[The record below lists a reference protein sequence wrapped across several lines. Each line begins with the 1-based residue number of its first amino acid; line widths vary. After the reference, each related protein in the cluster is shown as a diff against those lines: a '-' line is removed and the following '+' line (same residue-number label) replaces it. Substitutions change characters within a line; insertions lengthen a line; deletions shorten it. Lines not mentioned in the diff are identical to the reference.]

1 MTQPP
6 MPPQPP
12 NEPPNDPPPGGF
24 GPPQEPPAG
33 GFGPPQEPPAGG
45 FGAPQDPPPGG
56 YGYPAQPPRPGYG
69 YPAQPPT
76 QPPYQQQPQQPY
88 QQQPYPYQQFPQY
101 QQPATVLSGTAGGTG
116 GGKGAKTQLRIII
129 AAAVAVVL
137 IIGTGVYFLTS
148 SGGDDKN
155 KAKDGSSSSSD
166 DGKNGDKDA
175 AGGEEQAPANT
186 KAKVAFEV
194 PLPKITDMTSVHGSW
209 ISDTTYVK
217 TGINEIVGYDLVKG
231 AQLWT
236 IPLPGE
242 LCAQTE
248 HVSEDYKTPIAF
260 APTKPTAANKYPRC
274 SKVGVI
280 DLKAGELIWNKSVKG
295 SNAGDRDVAFSEIT
309 LSGETVA
316 GGGFD
321 GGAAFDLNTGAIRW
335 KPDVSS
341 DGCYDTGYGGGAGL
355 VAVRRCGTSSAPQ
368 LTVQPLNPLTGA
380 PLSSYRMPSGVDY
393 PHIVSSKPLVVAA
406 DVGDT
411 AGDGSGISDF
421 FSIDEKTGKL
431 RAKISAAGKFE
442 ARCGSTDVEK
452 CTLIA
457 VGNDRI
463 YLPTAEHEGEGEY
476 GRTNEIVSYDLA
488 TGKSTTDRADAGERY
503 MIYPLRMDGPHLI
516 AYKSPPYDKGGQI
529 VSLGGS
535 SFKET
540 LLMENPGDKKTRDAE
555 TSFASMG
562 SAEIRYRDGRMFIA
576 SPFLSKP
583 SEYDTRRA
591 LAMSFTT
598 KK

>member
-6 MPPQPP
+6 QPPQPP
-12 NEPPNDPPPGGF
+12 NEPP
-24 GPPQEPPAG
+24 QG

-56 YGYPAQPPRPGYG
+56 YGYPTQPPQPPQQPGYG
-69 YPAQPPT
+69 YPTQPPAQPPT
-76 QPPYQQQPQQPY
+76 QPPYQQQYQPPYQQQPY
-88 QQQPYPYQQFPQY
+88 QQQQYQQFQQP
-101 QQPATVLSGTAGGTG
+101 QPATAFGVPGAGDG
-116 GGKGAKTQLRIII
+116 GGKKSKTQLQIII

-148 SGGDDKN
+148 SGDGDKN
-155 KAKDGSSSSSD
+155 EAKDGSSSSSD
-166 DGKNGDKDA
+166 GGKDGDKGVS
-175 AGGEEQAPANT
+175 GGGGKEQAPVNT
-186 KAKVAFEV
+186 KAKVAFQV
-194 PLPKITDMTSVHGSW
+194 PLPKVTDLTSVYGSW
-209 ISDTTYVK
+209 LSDTTYVK
-217 TGINEIVGYDLVKG
+217 TGINQIVGYDLVKG
-231 AQLWT
+231 TQLWT

-242 LCAQTE
+242 PCAKTD
-248 HVSEDYKTPIAF
+248 HVSKDYKTAIAF
-260 APTKPTAANKYPRC
+260 AAGKPTADNKYPRC
-274 SKVGVI
+274 TKVGVI
-280 DLKAGELIWNKSVKG
+280 DLKAGELLWSKSVKG
-295 SNAGDRDVAFSEIT
+295 TNAGDRDVGFSEIT

-341 DGCYDTGYGGGAGL
+341 DGCYDSGYGGGDGL
-355 VAVRRCGTSSAPQ
+355 VAVRRCGSSSDPQ
-368 LTVQPLNPLTGA
+368 LSVQALNPLTGA
-380 PLSSYRMPSGVDY
+380 PISSYKMPAGVDY

-431 RAKISAAGKFE
+431 RARISAAGKFE

-452 CTLIA
+452 CSLIV
-457 VGNDRI
+457 VGNDKI
-463 YLPTAEHEGEGEY
+463 YLPTAEHEGEAEY

-503 MIYPLRMDGPHLI
+503 KMYPLRMDGSNLL
-516 AYKSPPYDKGGQI
+516 AYKTPPYDKGGQI
-529 VSLGGS
+529 VSLDGS

-540 LLMENPGDKKTRDAE
+540 LLMENPGDKAIRDAE
-555 TSFASMG
+555 SGFGTISG
-562 SAEIRYRDGRMFIA
+562 VEIRYQDGRMFIA

-583 SEYDTRRA
+583 SEYDSRRY